1 MKASIKF
8 SVVEDNG
15 DPFYDAVVDYSNLT
29 RMDVVELET
38 HLMTAMGGLLEVG
51 KKKAA
56 DKMQNQHPGKKPGT
70 L

>member
-1 MKASIKF
+1 MKAKIVF

-15 DPFYDAVVDYSNLT
+15 DPFYDATVDYSNLS

-51 KKKAA
+51 KKKAVE
-56 DKMQNQHPGKKPGT
+56 KVQGKPVKAPGT
-70 L
+70 I